1 MPEIVYPQESG
12 EPVVVDL
19 KDPYWAAFF
28 AWAWPG
34 AGHFYQRR
42 YAKGFLFMI
51 CILSTYFFG
60 LGIGQGRVVY
70 ASFKPGDLRW
80 QFVCQLGVGAPALPA
95 IIQSMKTKKGGDPYW
110 VLCERFPADYPNSS
124 LAFHKNHTRKQQRL
138 YRQDNQRWLHGAPGR
153 HEQTPSSISRP
164 NGHTRSLA
172 F

>member
-51 CILSTYFFG
+51 CILSTYF
-60 LGIGQGRVVY
+60 LVLESDKV
-70 ASFKPGDLRW
+70 ASYMPHSN
-80 QFVCQLGVGAPALPA
+80 QVIC
-95 IIQSMKTKKGGDPYW
+95 GGNLS
-110 VLCERFPADYPNSS
+110 VN
-124 LAFHKNHTRKQQRL
+124 
-138 YRQDNQRWLHGAPGR
+138 
-153 HEQTPSSISRP
+153 
-164 NGHTRSLA
+164 
-172 F
+172 